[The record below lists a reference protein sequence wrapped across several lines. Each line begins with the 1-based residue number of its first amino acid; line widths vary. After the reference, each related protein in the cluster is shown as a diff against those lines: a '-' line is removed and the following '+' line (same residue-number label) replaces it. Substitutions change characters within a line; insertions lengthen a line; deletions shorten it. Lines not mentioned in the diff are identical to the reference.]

1 MSWQFRLAIVMFAL
15 GASIV
20 RPSIAGAHD
29 HHYKVEPVKRSIVQA
44 KITPVTLVREDG
56 VKIDLAKE
64 LQDPRPTYLNF
75 IFTSCTT
82 VCPVMSQIF
91 SALQDKLVQEREKVR
106 MMSVSIDPEHDTPA
120 RLTLYAQAFG
130 AVPSQWRF
138 YTGTHEASLAVQRA
152 FGVLGLDKMNH
163 PVATFFR
170 TAPNQPWVRI
180 DGFASADVLE
190 HEYRTAVA
198 R

>member
-1 MSWQFRLAIVMFAL
+1 MNWQFRLAIVMFAL

-20 RPSIAGAHD
+20 RPSIVGAHD
-29 HHYKVEPVKRSIVQA
+29 HNYKVEPVKRSIVQA
-44 KITPVTLVREDG
+44 KITAVTLVREDG

-91 SALQDKLVQEREKVR
+91 SALQDKLAKERDKVR

-120 RLTLYAQAFG
+120 RLTLYAQAFD
-130 AVPSQWRF
+130 AVPSQWHF

-152 FGVLGLDKMNH
+152 FGILGLDKMNH

-170 TAPNQPWVRI
+170 AAPGQPWVRI

-190 HEYRTAVA
+190 REYRTVVA